1 MLTTFSASR
10 LVPLPFHTAS
20 SHFGSFERGST
31 RALSSRGSNTYN
43 RIKQYIL
50 WSRFFM
56 NLFRKQIVRLL
67 NLTAFCLI
75 ATAANSAEHYM
86 TETHFLIPAGPGGGW
101 DGTARGFG
109 DAMRRSGIVEDVSF
123 ENLSGGG
130 GGRAIARFIKTAK
143 TQQNTLLISSTPMV
157 VRSLQKIFP
166 QSFRDLVPI
175 ASVIAD
181 YSAFVVAMDS
191 KISNFSDAAMLFK
204 QSPRSLKVA
213 GGSVRGST
221 DHFVFARAIEL
232 AGGNPRQVVY
242 IPYDGGGK
250 AMAGILSGE
259 TQVLSTGMSEAIS
272 MSRAGKVRII
282 AITAPERLPEVPEIP
297 TLTEQGHDLV
307 FANWRGFFAVKGLP
321 EETYTSMQNTI
332 AAVVKSEEFEQVR
345 ARNGWSRF
353 HQSGE
358 AFYQFLEQQEE
369 EIGTLMRNLG
379 FLKSS
384 VK

>member
-1 MLTTFSASR
+1 MK
-10 LVPLPFHTAS
+10 
-20 SHFGSFERGST
+20 GT
-31 RALSSRGSNTYN
+31 RTLSYSGSNTYN
-43 RIKQYIL
+43 MIKQRTL
-50 WSRFFM
+50 WSHFVM
-56 NLFRKQIVRLL
+56 NLFYRQIVRLL
-67 NLTAFCLI
+67 NLTVFCLM
-75 ATAANSAEHYM
+75 ATAASSAEPYM
-86 TETHFLIPAGPGGGW
+86 PETHFLIPAGPGGGW

-109 DAMRRSGIVEDVSF
+109 DAMRRSGIVENVSF

-130 GGRAIARFIKTAK
+130 GGRAIARFIKTAR

-181 YSAFVVAMDS
+181 YSAFVVASDS
-191 KISNFSDAAMLFK
+191 EISNFFDAAVLFK
-204 QSPRSLKVA
+204 QNPRSLKVA

-221 DHFVFARAIEL
+221 DHFIFARAIEL
-232 AGGNPRQVVY
+232 AGGNPREVVY

-259 TQVLSTGMSEAIS
+259 TQVLSTGMSEAIA

-282 AITAPERLPEVPEIP
+282 AITAPERLPDVPGIP
-297 TLTEQGHDLV
+297 TLREQGHDLV

-321 EETYTSMQNTI
+321 EDTYTSMQNTI

-358 AFYQFLEQQEE
+358 AFYGFLEQQEE
-369 EIGTLMRNLG
+369 EIGTLMRKLG
-379 FLKSS
+379 FLKSPA
-384 VK
+384 K